1 MCIILKKHK
10 IHKFV
15 QMTIEFL
22 NSLQGLKV
30 TLFHLSIDIKHFTCF
45 LFYSGVQETG
55 LAPFLIICNI
65 ADLRLSVGHVHTF
78 ISRQGKM
85 TVSSGCFPHYV
96 FQTSSHHQ
104 LKQQCFFNQKVWQFV
119 FGLWQIPCLQPNF

>member
-78 ISRQGKM
+78 ISRQGKK

-96 FQTSSHHQ
+96 FQTSSHHP
-104 LKQQCFFNQKVWQFV
+104 KMKISSQFSCPV
-119 FGLWQIPCLQPNF
+119 ANLIEISISSIGT